1 MCKEIYFTDGRCS
14 LLNRDRDEII
24 SLFDAYGGLLTQS
37 CRDCIE
43 LYYCDDL
50 SLSEIAES
58 MGISRQGARDAIKRG
73 EAELQHIE
81 SVLGL
86 VAKSRYA
93 SELAGRIAAL
103 SDDAEIKRLAEQI
116 AAL

>member
-1 MCKEIYFTDGRCS
+1 MSQK
-14 LLNRDRDEII
+14 RDEII
-24 SLFDAYGGLLTQS
+24 TLFDTYGGLLTQS

-58 MGISRQGARDAIKRG
+58 LGISRQGAHDAIRRG
-73 EAELQHIE
+73 EAELSHIE

-86 VAKSRYA
+86 VQKSKHISDLA
-93 SELAGRIAAL
+93 SKII
-103 SDDAEIKRLAEQI
+103 STTNDADVKAIAEQI
-116 AAL
+116 IAL